1 MVLLTRGLKKMKRI
15 VIALTLLVSA
25 VSVHAS
31 QPFTAVSKDG
41 RLTVTGFGNAVK
53 YKLDRKPEVI
63 CNGQNFA
70 QEGIDNFGD
79 EYKSYAQVCK
89 DGTGVFIKH
98 FLRTGEVQVAI
109 TDDSFR
115 QTFYRNAM
123 LRGREM

>member
-1 MVLLTRGLKKMKRI
+1 MKRI
-15 VIALTLLVSA
+15 VIALTLFA
-25 VSVHAS
+25 AAAGAYAS
-31 QPFTAVSKDG
+31 QPFTAISKDG

-63 CNGQNFA
+63 CNGENFA

-98 FLRTGEVQVAI
+98 FIRTGEVQVAI

-115 QTFYRNAM
+115 KTFYRNAM